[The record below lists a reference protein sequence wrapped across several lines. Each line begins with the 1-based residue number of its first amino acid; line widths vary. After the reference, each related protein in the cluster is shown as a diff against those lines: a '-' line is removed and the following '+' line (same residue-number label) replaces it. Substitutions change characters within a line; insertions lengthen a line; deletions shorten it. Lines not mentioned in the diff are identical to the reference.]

1 MQAEGSAGVGKK
13 ATGSREKGGEEATN
27 ELQTVVPLN
36 PNVDC
41 ELMQSTIALYLRT
54 TDFIIRRV
62 PYYIKSLVM
71 TAYAEGQP

>member
-13 ATGSREKGGEEATN
+13 ATGRRKKGGEEATN

-62 PYYIKSLVM
+62 PYYIKSFVM
-71 TAYAEGQP
+71 MA